1 MLEQVEE
8 RLLPPLNVVEDRDQR
23 GVLFEELAER
33 PGDLL
38 GGRHHVRPAEQ
49 RTDRR
54 SGRLVRGRRTELL
67 EDFDDGP
74 VGDPLAVGE
83 AAALD
88 EPGLEG
94 GERLRDEARF
104 ADARLADDRH
114 KFAAPLRQRSLPRLF
129 DRGELP
135 LAPHEARLGA
145 ALWRLAYAK

>member
-1 MLEQVEE
+1 MSS
-8 RLLPPLNVVEDRDQR
+8 
-23 GVLFEELAER
+23 ER

-38 GGRHHVRPAEQ
+38 GGRHHARPGEQ

-54 SGRLVRGRRTELL
+54 SGHLVRGRRTELL

-94 GERLRDEARF
+94 RERLRDEARF
-104 ADARLADDRH
+104 ADAGLADDRH
-114 KFAAPLRQRSLPRLF
+114 QLAAPL
-129 DRGELP
+129 G
-135 LAPHEARLGA
+135 
-145 ALWRLAYAK
+145 